1 MWCFPSQTRRWSWR
15 VVRTQD
21 NLQAQDRG
29 LGLQLVLRS
38 GRRLRFVAGE
48 ACQAERQHGRAGC
61 MRLGGVGVAVSQQA
75 GLEDVAR
82 TWLVAV
88 DSVARL
94 DLDDR

>member
-1 MWCFPSQTRRWSWR
+1 
-15 VVRTQD
+15 
-21 NLQAQDRG
+21 
-29 LGLQLVLRS
+29 
-38 GRRLRFVAGE
+38 
-48 ACQAERQHGRAGC
+48 

-88 DSVARL
+88 GIVARL